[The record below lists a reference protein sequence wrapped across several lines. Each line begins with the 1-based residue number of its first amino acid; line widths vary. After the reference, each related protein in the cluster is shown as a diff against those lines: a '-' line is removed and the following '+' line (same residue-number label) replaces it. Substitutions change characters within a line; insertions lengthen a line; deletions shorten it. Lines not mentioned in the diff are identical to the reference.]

1 MYSKNS
7 EVYEIGRSAP
17 RYDGYHKVTGAE
29 RYAADYYPENFLWA
43 GVKRSSYAHARITAI
58 HTEAAKLVPGV
69 AAVLTHKDIKGS
81 NRLGVFEKDQPIL
94 TDDTVRH
101 YGDAVALVVAESQ
114 AALAA
119 GLAAVT
125 VHYEELPAVFIPE
138 AAINSDAVLLHPGRE
153 GGNVLLHSEL
163 ITGQGRAALSE
174 CAFTASVTIQ
184 LPWQEHAFLE
194 TQTGVAWQEGDGSLT
209 LVVSTQ
215 TPFRDRL
222 ELAEA
227 LGLAPTKMRIIAPY
241 LGGGFGGK
249 DGITV
254 QGFLALA
261 AMHVPGRAVKLHY
274 SREES
279 ILAGTKR
286 HPATISCTLG
296 CDPSGTLVALDCS
309 LILDTGPYAALGG
322 EVFALA
328 MEHAG
333 GPYRIPNSSIT
344 GSVVYTNNPVSSAF
358 RGFGVPQAA
367 AGIEQ
372 AVDELAKASGF
383 DPLELRLRNVVRRGD
398 FTPAGVRMTTVLG
411 LADCLAA
418 VRSHPLWQSR
428 QAWAESAPPF
438 TRRGTGIAAC
448 FHGQGFGPAIADY
461 ANAKAELTAEGKIR
475 IYSGVAD
482 MGQGN
487 ASTCLQI
494 GSHILC
500 QPYEAMELV
509 TPDTAK
515 TLPSASSS
523 ASRTTFTYGKALT
536 ETLKLLKEKMIA
548 RAGLIFSFQL
558 LASVAPGEVALL
570 PGRAVHI
577 LSGKELPLPVLAGM
591 MDGDERTATAS
602 YTCQVAGQTPQS
614 GANLRHHGFPH
625 RIFSAAAQLVR
636 LEADLLTGTITV
648 CDVLTCAEAGRILN
662 PQLAQ
667 QQIEGAVAQGLG
679 YALWEEFV
687 VEKGKIATNNLATYI
702 VPTALDMPTMET
714 VFVEVTEDEGPFG
727 MKGIGEIGL
736 DGVYPAVANG
746 VAAITGRRI
755 RQGPLTASGILAAL
769 GQEGRGWR

>member
-1 MYSKNS
+1 MGRE
-7 EVYEIGRSAP
+7 EVYEIGRSAR
-17 RYDGYHKVTGAE
+17 RYDGYDKVTGAE

-43 GVKRSSYAHARITAI
+43 GVKRSEYAHARICAI
-58 HTEAAKLVPGV
+58 HTEAARLLPGV
-69 AAVLTHKDIKGS
+69 AAVLTHKEIRGT
-81 NRLGVFEKDQPIL
+81 NRLGIFEKDQPIL
-94 TDDTVRH
+94 ADDTVRH

-119 GLAAVT
+119 GLAAIV
-125 VHYEELPAVFIPE
+125 VDYEQLPAVFGTE
-138 AAINSDAVLLHPGRE
+138 AALEIGAPLLHPGRAD
-153 GGNVLLHSEL
+153 GNVLLQSEL
-163 ITGQGRAALSE
+163 TTGQGRAALSE
-174 CAFTASVTIQ
+174 CEFTASVSIQ

-194 TQTGVAWQEGDGSLT
+194 TQTGVAWQEEDGGLT

-222 ELAEA
+222 ELGEA
-227 LGLAPTKMRIIAPY
+227 LGLPPTKMRIIAPY

-261 AMHVPGRAVKLHY
+261 ALHVPGRAVKLHY

-286 HPATISCTLG
+286 HPATINCTLG
-296 CDPSGTLVALDCS
+296 CDRNGIFQALDCH
-309 LILDTGPYAALGG
+309 LLLDTGPYAALGG

-333 GPYRIPNSSIT
+333 GPYRIRHSSIK
-344 GSVVYTNNPVSSAF
+344 GSVIYTNNPVSSAF

-372 AVDELAKASGF
+372 AVDELAKAAGI
-383 DPLELRLRNVVRRGD
+383 DPLELRLRNVIRRGD
-398 FTPAGVRMTTVLG
+398 VTPAGVTLTTALG

-418 VRSHPLWQSR
+418 VRDHPLWQSR
-428 QAWAESAPPF
+428 TAWTESAPPF
-438 TRRGTGIAAC
+438 TRRGVGLAAC

-461 ANAKAELTAEGKIR
+461 ANAKVELTAQGKIR
-475 IYSGVAD
+475 VYSGVAD

-494 GSHILC
+494 ASHILC
-500 QPYEAMELV
+500 QPYEVMELI

-523 ASRTTFTYGKALT
+523 ASRTTFTYGNALASA
-536 ETLKLLKEKMIA
+536 LKSLREKVIA

-558 LASVAPGEVALL
+558 LTAVTASDIMLL
-570 PGRAVHI
+570 PGRAVHSP
-577 LSGKELPLPVLAGM
+577 SGKELPLTVLAGM
-591 MDGDERTATAS
+591 MASDERTATAS
-602 YTCQVAGQTPQS
+602 YTCQVAGQTLPT
-614 GANLRHHGFPH
+614 GTNLRHHGFPH

-636 LEADLLTGTITV
+636 LEADLLTGMVRV

-667 QQIEGAVAQGLG
+667 QQIQGAVAQGLG
-679 YALWEEFV
+679 YALWEEFLV
-687 VEKGKIATNNLATYI
+687 REGRIVTDNLTTYI
-702 VPTALDMPTMET
+702 LPTAVDLPRMET
-714 VFVEVTEDEGPFG
+714 VFISIAEDEGPFG

-736 DGVYPAVANG
+736 DGVYPAVANAI
-746 VAAITGRRI
+746 AAIAGRRI
-755 RQGPLTASGILAAL
+755 RQETLTAGSILAAL
-769 GQEGRGWR
+769 GEECEVVSG